1 MDRQSAPRLA
11 RAIRRETF
19 HAPIFRVGG
28 KRIDQSSRVPDE
40 TEDAVA
46 VRIAAATGRGG
57 WIDAKREEGG
67 ARTGR

>member
-57 WIDAKREEGG
+57 
-67 ARTGR
+67 